1 MSDFNKYQSGVVNPT
16 QEFSS
21 SQDES
26 YQFKPAPDYFDNGGR
41 APELSPMTSIS
52 KYISEPI
59 KFNQWGLGSTNT
71 NQNKSQQRMSNKMLS
86 DKPVSGGSF
95 INFSSEEWKRSL
107 GGGNLFMD
115 VIGAA

>member
-16 QEFSS
+16 QINSQ
-21 SQDES
+21 SQDET
-26 YQFKPAPDYFDNGGR
+26 YQFKPAPDYFDNGGK

-71 NQNKSQQRMSNKMLS
+71 NQNKSQQRMGNKMLS
-86 DKPVSGGSF
+86 DKPISGGTF
-95 INFSSEEWKRSL
+95 INLPQEMWERSL
-107 GGGNLFMD
+107 GN
-115 VIGAA
+115 

>member
-1 MSDFNKYQSGVVNPT
+1 MSDFNKYQSGVVNSI

-26 YQFKPAPDYFDNGGR
+26 YQFKPASDFFNNGGR

-52 KYISEPI
+52 KYESDPI

-71 NQNKSQQRMSNKMLS
+71 NQNKSQQRMGNKMLS
-86 DKPVSGGSF
+86 DKEVAGGSF
-95 INFSSEEWKRSL
+95 FSKLVTPFNQPSSAMNYL
-107 GGGNLFMD
+107 ITHTGGN
-115 VIGAA
+115 